1 MQKRNFFGMGEVLG
15 VLVNPGQ
22 TLRSL
27 TEAKTLLEQTRTE
40 LTEARERAQIK
51 PTHTFSP
58 LPPSIFFPRP
68 TEVRAIENTLMGQPS
83 WTVVFGASSTG
94 KTAILRH
101 VLSNPRYHVL
111 HFDLRIAG
119 FADLAGLHQSLCHQM
134 EQYFATISET
144 MEGYGDFEV
153 EAFAFKHER
162 LNLERR
168 LAGTPQ
174 DDGASMTGGSVTT
187 SDIARL
193 MEMFQSSLLKYREF
207 EAFDDE
213 DLQSDLT
220 QVEDHPPQ
228 RDQNPV
234 RSKSFWRKVKYQR
247 RAKFSNKGKEREPT
261 PLQERSPGFTTPRRQ
276 FSQKGRE
283 ERPDKK
289 VPVIFFDEAHKLPAL
304 IQSTGAMKCLLD
316 AMLVLTKQDRL
327 CHVIHAT
334 SEPFYQTWLRKAN
347 VMQHCKIL
355 TIGDCT
361 KPEARAFFRERIIPH
376 VPDKLRMGLSF
387 EHLWD
392 AFGGKLAHWQDYITD
407 YVNANG
413 KLDIKQSSHFLQAHA
428 LLNLHIIHS
437 SECPPETIDNN
448 RRGQQMS
455 PGSNDRA
462 TPSGS
467 GFRIYSPLTAGVSE
481 EEEDHHTADF
491 TASQLIKVMV
501 KLTENEDGP
510 VRALPYFL
518 LCKEIGVKAVDG
530 MVRGRIL
537 DLRWTDVVRR
547 SNTFGMDDRTNPN
560 SQSVLQIHPSQSQI
574 QSQIHSR
581 VQSADVLRMRGGGAS
596 YKGTLTPKEITPKP
610 SQTTQDSRES
620 CDIGDATL
628 IHGTENGHVHIE
640 EQDREH
646 HDDNDDDDVSQR
658 QHGRDHSHTRV
669 ESTTTMIN
677 PQEAIYDAEEGE
689 IIPALSDA
697 GDTPV
702 TGPGEHRYQPMFH
715 QEEVEDD
722 YGDDGFVG
730 PKLYPATPIM
740 RYAMKVVV
748 GDYIV
753 EEDTVSEYA
762 SLSDV
767 NEY

>member
-1 MQKRNFFGMGEVLG
+1 MRRSSTTASSSRQKTARPSLESPTLRPSTSSRSRAHREGFSYHWIFRSNIPKRRSLLLTNDIQKRNFFGMGEVFG

-27 TEAKTLLEQTRTE
+27 TEAKSLLEQTRNE
-40 LTEARERAQIK
+40 LTEAKERAQIR

-58 LPPSIFFPRP
+58 LPPTIFFPRP
-68 TEVRAIENTLMGQPS
+68 TEVKAIENALMGQPS

-119 FADLAGLHQSLCHQM
+119 FAGLAGLHTSLCQQM
-134 EQYFATISET
+134 EQYFAMISET

-153 EAFAFKHER
+153 EALAFKHER
-162 LNLERR
+162 LNIERR

-174 DDGASMTGGSVTT
+174 EDGASAPGGSVNTT
-187 SDIARL
+187 DVARL
-193 MEMFQSSLLKYREF
+193 MEMFQSSLLKYRDF
-207 EAFDDE
+207 EPFDDE
-213 DLQSDLT
+213 DQHSDLT
-220 QVEDHPPQ
+220 HIEEHASQ
-228 RDQNPV
+228 RNQNHT
-234 RSKSFWRKVKYQR
+234 RSKSFWKRVRSQR
-247 RAKFSNKGKEREPT
+247 RPKSSNKGKEREFT
-261 PLQERSPGFTTPRRQ
+261 PSQDQSMGSNTPRRQ
-276 FSQKGRE
+276 FSHKGKE
-283 ERPDKK
+283 DRPEKR

-304 IQSTGAMKCLLD
+304 IHSTGAMKCLLD

-361 KPEARAFFRERIIPH
+361 KSETRAFFRDRVIPE

-437 SECPPETIDNN
+437 SECPPESPDT
-448 RRGQQMS
+448 RRNQQVNS
-455 PGSNDRA
+455 GSNGRA
-462 TPSGS
+462 TPSGP
-467 GFRIYSPLTAGVSE
+467 GFRVYSPLTAGVA
-481 EEEDHHTADF
+481 EEDDHDTADF

-501 KLTENEDGP
+501 KLTESEDGP
-510 VRALPYFL
+510 ARALPYFL

-530 MVRGRIL
+530 MVRGRML

-547 SNTFGMDDRTNPN
+547 SNTFGLDDRTNPN
-560 SQSVLQIHPSQSQI
+560 SQRFQLRGRLDTEGDHSQT
-574 QSQIHSR
+574 QSNHSR
-581 VQSADVLRMRGGGAS
+581 QSGELS
-596 YKGTLTPKEITPKP
+596 
-610 SQTTQDSRES
+610 
-620 CDIGDATL
+620 
-628 IHGTENGHVHIE
+628 
-640 EQDREH
+640 
-646 HDDNDDDDVSQR
+646 
-658 QHGRDHSHTRV
+658 HSHTRA
-669 ESTTTMIN
+669 ESAATMIN

-689 IIPALSDA
+689 IVPALSDA

-702 TGPGEHRYQPMFH
+702 TGPGEQRYQPMYH
-715 QEEVEDD
+715 QEEVEED

-730 PKLYPATPIM
+730 PKLFPATPIM

-748 GDYIV
+748 SDYIV
-753 EEDTVSEYA
+753 DEDTASEYA